1 MRRSRRIM
9 VADGAVANELYLRDA
24 WDGLEV
30 WMKDG
35 LLGGLGL
42 VVAVAVGLGGGVKH
56 LWWNRQW

>member
-1 MRRSRRIM
+1 M

-30 WMKDG
+30 WMEDG

-42 VVAVAVGLGGGVKH
+42 VAVAVGLGAVKR

>member
-1 MRRSRRIM
+1 M

-30 WMKDG
+30 WMEDG

-42 VVAVAVGLGGGVKH
+42 VVAVAVGLGGGVKLER
-56 LWWNRQW
+56 LWWN